1 MKIGLV
7 CPYDLSAPGGVQD
20 QVIGLAAWL
29 REDGNEVT
37 VVGPGSTDLEGFV
50 SAGPVTIVPAN
61 GAATP
66 VALQRKAA
74 HKTLHALVGVDVAH
88 IHEPLMPRVSLTALR
103 HAPVPLVGT
112 FHAAPSR
119 LGACVYS
126 VGRPITGR
134 WLARLAVKT
143 AVSETASE
151 PIPGPVRIIPNGI
164 NTAAYRSQE
173 KTPSTVMFLGR
184 DDERK
189 GLAVLLAAWPEV
201 VARVPEARLTV
212 VGAAGNGRSLPG
224 VHFAGRVPED
234 DKRARLAQAEIFC
247 APNLGGES
255 FGIVVAEG
263 MAAGCAV
270 IASGLRSF
278 VQVAGTAARYVPP
291 GDSEGL
297 ADAIVTLLTN
307 PSQRRELAIRAEAA
321 SRRFDIGVVASA
333 YLNAYLD
340 AQKQRR

>member
-7 CPYDLSAPGGVQD
+7 CPYDLGAPGGVQD
-20 QVIGLAAWL
+20 QVISLAAWL
-29 REDGNEVT
+29 REEGNEVT
-37 VVGPGSTDLEGFV
+37 VVGPGTADLEGFV
-50 SAGPVTIVPAN
+50 SVGPVTIVPAN

-66 VALQRKAA
+66 VALQQRAA
-74 HKTLHALVGVDVAH
+74 HETLQALVGVDVAH
-88 IHEPLMPRVSLTALR
+88 IHEPLMPRVSLTTLR

-119 LGACVYS
+119 LGASVYS

-134 WLARLAVKT
+134 WLSRLAVKT

-164 NTAAYRSQE
+164 NTAAYRSQG

-184 DDERK
+184 DDKRK
-189 GLAVLLAAWPEV
+189 GLAVLLAAWLKV
-201 VARVPEARLTV
+201 ISRVPEAGLTV
-212 VGAAGNGRSLPG
+212 VGANANGRSLPG
-224 VHFAGRVPED
+224 VHFVGRVPDD
-234 DKRARLAQAEIFC
+234 DKRAHLAQAEILC

-255 FGIVVAEG
+255 FGIVVAEA

-270 IASGLRSF
+270 VASGLRSF
-278 VQVAGTAARYVPP
+278 VHVAGTAARYVPP
-291 GDSEGL
+291 RDSAGL

-307 PSQRRELAIRAEAA
+307 PSQRRELAARAEAA
-321 SRRFDIGVVASA
+321 SMRFDIGVVAAA
-333 YLNAYLD
+333 YLGAYLD
-340 AQKQRR
+340 AQKYHR